1 MSVPNNISATSKDS
15 TTKSYKNLTL
25 QDSLTAIAVYAAQID
40 PKEPYEDIKRIEAL
54 AKKNTLFTEK
64 PEALRSRINKFVNSM
79 SIGNPLDTV
88 KRAANSLTPEYREIA
103 FKWAAHLISA
113 KKKLSEQQY
122 EILEDLKIKLS
133 IDSRVAE
140 KLIT

>member
-1 MSVPNNISATSKDS
+1 MSVPDNISATSKDS

-25 QDSLTAIAVYAAQID
+25 QDSLIAVAVYAAQID
-40 PKEPYEDIKRIEAL
+40 PNEPYKDIKRIEAL
-54 AKKNTLFTEK
+54 ANKIALFTEK
-64 PEALRSRINKFVNSM
+64 PDALRARINKFVNSM
-79 SIGNPLDTV
+79 GIGNSLDTV

-103 FKWAAHLISA
+103 FKWAAQLILA
-113 KKKLSEQQY
+113 KWKLSEQQY

-133 IDSRVAE
+133 IDNRVAK